1 MRRLFEGGVYS
12 NNYDK
17 RLIKKKR
24 MTGLFAER
32 SGHFRDKK
40 LSPSK
45 ENEKTLEGLTV
56 LVFYQPLAAL

>member
-1 MRRLFEGGVYS
+1 
-12 NNYDK
+12 
-17 RLIKKKR
+17 

-45 ENEKTLEGLTV
+45 ENEKTLQRLTV